1 MNATTAVVRAETSK
15 MGEILGATSFL
26 HLGDCV
32 SLFAEGNVSGFLST
46 LG

>member
-1 MNATTAVVRAETSK
+1 

-26 HLGDCV
+26 HMGDCV
-32 SLFAEGNVSGFLST
+32 SLFAEGSVSGFLST